1 MLLKAASEKKLKSKI
16 PGLLVEEDDA
26 ESDSDEKSLIL
37 NLITKAVLKSIKQK
51 HMVNE

>member
-1 MLLKAASEKKLKSKI
+1 MLLKAASDKKFKSKI

-26 ESDSDEKSLIL
+26 ESDDDEKNLIL

-51 HMVNE
+51 HLVNE